1 MAWAGVERGSDL
13 FIAGRFN
20 IASVHEDLLG
30 CIMDRAQELGRSPSL
45 QEVLFHPSDL
55 QAAAYFP
62 NVFKQTSDSF
72 GISPASSSGNFR
84 RLSRI
89 LGHEDGAS
97 YPPRQHI
104 LRYRAW
110 WDNADR
116 INQLDELEDASAAHD
131 RAVRA
136 VAGYRRRGNK
146 WHFGYNGIQVAAL
159 RRVGGT
165 RRRVHFCL
173 ADGVD
178 AGRLISDEDA
188 PIPDVSVVLSKPVD
202 LPASTNPILDIP
214 LKGQKGGGLADPRGL
229 GPKTKEALELHG
241 GVVTIADLA
250 ALTTAQQDALLASVP
265 RSIASQLARKGGLAA
280 IVQRAKEL
288 EAEGRAEKDRAE
300 KGRAEERARLL
311 DDVERIRRSYEKR
324 FKEYVA
330 REREEY
336 ARLLGVEEQLA
347 AMWRNDR
354 VALRPEVLL
363 GRLRRQREDAELA
376 KVKNVEFTYL
386 NASLSDGAIGPDG
399 LQLRVLRSSRRVWQV
414 GKKLRNCATAYSS
427 RCAEGNLCTLRMQL
441 LWHSGGTW
449 SAGAGS
455 GNRCC
460 AIHPLLHTR
469 RVTVVW
475 PHVPHTARPR
485 HGL

>member
-1 MAWAGVERGSDL
+1 MVLLTGMVMVFTWVIEVAHLKYTKPGS
-13 FIAGRFN
+13 GRRH
-20 IASVHEDLLG
+20 A
-30 CIMDRAQELGRSPSL
+30 
-45 QEVLFHPSDL
+45 
-55 QAAAYFP
+55 
-62 NVFKQTSDSF
+62 
-72 GISPASSSGNFR
+72 
-84 RLSRI
+84 
-89 LGHEDGAS
+89 
-97 YPPRQHI
+97 
-104 LRYRAW
+104 
-110 WDNADR
+110 
-116 INQLDELEDASAAHD
+116 LD
-131 RAVRA
+131 
-136 VAGYRRRGNK
+136 
-146 WHFGYNGIQVAAL
+146 
-159 RRVGGT
+159 
-165 RRRVHFCL
+165 VHFCL

-178 AGRLISDEDA
+178 VWRLISDEDA
-188 PIPDVSVVLSKPVD
+188 PIPDVSVVLVKPVD
-202 LPASTNPILDIP
+202 LPASRNPILDIP
-214 LKGQKGGGLADPRGL
+214 LKGQKGGGPADPRGL

-250 ALTTAQQDALLASVP
+250 ALTTAQQEALLASVP

-300 KGRAEERARLL
+300 KDRAEDRTRLL
-311 DDVERIRRSYEKR
+311 DDVERSRRSYEKR

-330 REREEY
+330 CEREEY

-427 RCAEGNLCTLRMQL
+427 RCAEGKYVLVALVHAANATPVALGGYVVGRSGQWEQVLRDPPPVTHTPCDYRLAACRTPRAAQARAL
-441 LWHSGGTW
+441 RQRSD
-449 SAGAGS
+449 
-455 GNRCC
+455 
-460 AIHPLLHTR
+460 TR
-469 RVTVVW
+469 R
-475 PHVPHTARPR
+475 PPHTGRGNGQPAP
-485 HGL
+485 

>member
-1 MAWAGVERGSDL
+1 M
-13 FIAGRFN
+13 
-20 IASVHEDLLG
+20 
-30 CIMDRAQELGRSPSL
+30 
-45 QEVLFHPSDL
+45 
-55 QAAAYFP
+55 
-62 NVFKQTSDSF
+62 
-72 GISPASSSGNFR
+72 
-84 RLSRI
+84 
-89 LGHEDGAS
+89 
-97 YPPRQHI
+97 
-104 LRYRAW
+104 
-110 WDNADR
+110 
-116 INQLDELEDASAAHD
+116 
-131 RAVRA
+131 
-136 VAGYRRRGNK
+136 
-146 WHFGYNGIQVAAL
+146 
-159 RRVGGT
+159 
-165 RRRVHFCL
+165 
-173 ADGVD
+173 
-178 AGRLISDEDA
+178 
-188 PIPDVSVVLSKPVD
+188 
-202 LPASTNPILDIP
+202 
-214 LKGQKGGGLADPRGL
+214 
-229 GPKTKEALELHG
+229 
-241 GVVTIADLA
+241 
-250 ALTTAQQDALLASVP
+250 
-265 RSIASQLARKGGLAA
+265 
-280 IVQRAKEL
+280 
-288 EAEGRAEKDRAE
+288 
-300 KGRAEERARLL
+300 L

-376 KVKNVEFTYL
+376 KVENVEFTHL

-414 GKKLRNCATAYSS
+414 GKKLRNCAIAYSS